1 MELSGR
7 QFLFQLSFWQQFWQT
22 QVLCRWATNIDW
34 CHSSVSVSRPYTLG
48 NWVLNAYSKGSHFIT
63 NHKAKASKWLID
75 CWVKVGEELMAPRE
89 VASLLPFFYFVFNF
103 FLTFLLQLMSS
114 IQSSSLCNKTKRSL
128 AGWWWHTYLI
138 LALGRQR

>member
-7 QFLFQLSFWQQFWQT
+7 QFLFQLSFCADEPQT
-22 QVLCRWATNIDW
+22 LTGVTPLSQCQGLTPWGT
-34 CHSSVSVSRPYTLG
+34 G
-48 NWVLNAYSKGSHFIT
+48 YSMPTKGSHFIT
-63 NHKAKASKWLID
+63 DHKAKASKSLVD
-75 CWVKVGEELMAPRE
+75 CSVKVGEGLMAPRE

-103 FLTFLLQLMSS
+103 FLTFLLQVMSS

-128 AGWWWHTYLI
+128 AGWWWHKYLI